1 VPLCVLECPHTE
13 GRSCITES
21 RKVLAL
27 AADLAFPL
35 LAREDGG
42 YRISVLD
49 YGWTCFVPKAEHP
62 DLTITGM
69 YNVLEKLRVDEALN
83 AKEKVIHE
91 KGLVSVLKKIHD
103 DLDAAVF
110 AAYGWP
116 PDLTDEQIM
125 ERLVALNAERA
136 EEEKR
141 GLVRWL
147 RPEYQTKVV
156 KGAKA
161 AVQTEMEIEEPAEP
175 AAEAKPKK
183 RGRKPKVEATE
194 EVRQSVEPPAPPEN
208 KLPWPKT
215 MPEQIAAVRDLVLGS
230 GAAWTAEAVA
240 RSFKFA
246 RAGSVEPVLD
256 SLAAIGVLA
265 AYESK
270 DGRKWKAAGRN

>member
-1 VPLCVLECPHTE
+1 V
-13 GRSCITES
+13 
-21 RKVLAL
+21 
-27 AADLAFPL
+27 
-35 LAREDGG
+35 
-42 YRISVLD
+42 
-49 YGWTCFVPKAEHP
+49 TCFEPFPFPACSEEQKQQIRRLGEALDAHRKARQAEHP
-62 DLTITGM
+62 GLTITGM
-69 YNVLEKLRVDEALN
+69 YNVLEKLRTGEALN
-83 AKEKVIHE
+83 AKDKVIHE

-103 DLDAAVF
+103 DIDVAVF

-116 PDLTDEQIM
+116 SDLPDEQIL

-147 RPEYQTKVV
+147 RPEYQTKIV

-161 AVQTEMEIEEPAEP
+161 AVQTEMEIEEPAAETSP
-175 AAEAKPKK
+175 QPDGSRSAAA
-183 RGRKPKVEATE
+183 RKAWATRRAAQTPGE
-194 EVRQSVEPPAPPEN
+194 DVRQSVEPPAPPEN

-215 MPEQIAAVRDLVLGS
+215 LPEQIAAVRDLVLGS

-270 DGRKWKAAGRN
+270 DGRKWKAAGRG